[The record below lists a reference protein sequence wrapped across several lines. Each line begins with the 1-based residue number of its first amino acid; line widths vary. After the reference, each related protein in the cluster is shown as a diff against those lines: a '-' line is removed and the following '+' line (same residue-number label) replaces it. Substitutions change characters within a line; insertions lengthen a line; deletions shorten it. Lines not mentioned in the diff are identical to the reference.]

1 MRRRKKVSG
10 LEDFNREAAQNGI
23 TYAEAQKLETQKQIE
38 RIRTPRT
45 ERSNGRPVYMKVSA
59 RSRLKR
65 LEETSG
71 EEIHKDTIDE
81 ENGR

>member
-1 MRRRKKVSG
+1 MIRRKKVSG
-10 LEDFNREAAQNGI
+10 LEDFNREAARNGI
-23 TYAEAQKLETQKQIE
+23 TYAEAQKLETQKQME